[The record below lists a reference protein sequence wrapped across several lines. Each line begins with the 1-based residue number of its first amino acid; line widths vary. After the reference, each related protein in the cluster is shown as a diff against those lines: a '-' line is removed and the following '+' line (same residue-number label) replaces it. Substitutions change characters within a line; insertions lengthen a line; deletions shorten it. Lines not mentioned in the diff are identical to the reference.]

1 MVVLT
6 KEGVMK
12 RVTLLIG
19 LCFWLYGG
27 QANAV
32 YVTGDDLAIAC
43 LSESP
48 QKILSCIHY
57 VAGVIDY
64 HTMMQSLGTT
74 PAVDFCLPKSLPIE
88 QAALSVVDYLRK
100 SPQHASFIAAPAVMM
115 ALQEVY
121 PCKPI
126 LPRKRKKKSGK

>member
-1 MVVLT
+1 
-6 KEGVMK
+6 MK
-12 RVTLLIG
+12 RVTLLISVC

-27 QANAV
+27 QAHAV
-32 YVTGDDLAIAC
+32 YVTGDDLTVAC

-74 PAVDFCLPKSLPIE
+74 PVVDFCLPKSLPIE

-115 ALQEVY
+115 ALQEAY
-121 PCKPI
+121 PC
-126 LPRKRKKKSGK
+126 RSVVTRKKKSSSKKKKKSSK